1 MKKILEDLKAEGL
14 SKKEW
19 LIYGFLY
26 PLGMLVVLIA
36 ASAIE

>member
-1 MKKILEDLKAEGL
+1 MKKILEDLKAEGF

-26 PLGMLVVLIA
+26 PLGMMVVLVA
-36 ASAIE
+36 AGAIG

>member
-1 MKKILEDLKAEGL
+1 MKKIWEDLKAEGL

-26 PLGMLVVLIA
+26 PLGLLVILIA

>member
-1 MKKILEDLKAEGL
+1 MKKIWEDLKAEGL

-19 LIYGFLY
+19 FIYGFLY
-26 PLGMLVVLIA
+26 PLELMIILIA

>member
-1 MKKILEDLKAEGL
+1 MKKIWEDLKAEGL

-19 LIYGFLY
+19 FIYGCLY
-26 PLGMLVVLIA
+26 PLELMIILIA

>member
-14 SKKEW
+14 SKKEMV
-19 LIYGFLY
+19 IYGFLY
-26 PLGMLVVLIA
+26 PLGYMVVLIL

>member
-14 SKKEW
+14 SKKEMF
-19 LIYGFLY
+19 IYGFLY
-26 PLGMLVVLIA
+26 PLGLIVILIA

>member
-14 SKKEW
+14 SKKEMF
-19 LIYGFLY
+19 IYGFLY
-26 PLGMLVVLIA
+26 PLGLLIILIA

>member
-14 SKKEW
+14 SKKEMF
-19 LIYGFLY
+19 IYGFLY
-26 PLGMLVVLIA
+26 PLGLMIILIA

>member
-1 MKKILEDLKAEGL
+1 MKKIWEDMKAEGL

-19 LIYGFLY
+19 LIYGVLY
-26 PLGMLVVLIA
+26 PLGMLIVLIA

>member
-14 SKKEW
+14 SKKEMF
-19 LIYGFLY
+19 IYGFLY
-26 PLGMLVVLIA
+26 PLGLLVILIA